1 MFKNLLDK
9 LIATQA
15 WLFLAFVQ
23 KNGGITMNLNNE
35 IESTKI
41 YNYLEEETKDVIR
54 YIKENLD
61 LKTLIKLSNND
72 KDTLASM
79 LVELLDSEDCITGS
93 GSGSYSCSQLKA
105 GRCLYGNWTLIEKAI
120 STISPT
126 SKITDCNPEKLD
138 ILIRVF
144 LLEEAVDQAL
154 TTLIDKK

>member
-72 KDTLASM
+72 
-79 LVELLDSEDCITGS
+79 
-93 GSGSYSCSQLKA
+93 
-105 GRCLYGNWTLIEKAI
+105 
-120 STISPT
+120 
-126 SKITDCNPEKLD
+126 
-138 ILIRVF
+138 
-144 LLEEAVDQAL
+144 
-154 TTLIDKK
+154 